1 MVEVPRQAAP
11 ALTARG
17 RAARLLADPPELAV
31 LAACAVVL
39 ALRRAGALTNPQ
51 FWAEDAYFFQRAYVL
66 GWRSFLE
73 SFAGYLHTVPRIIA
87 EAAVCIDPSRAPA
100 IFVACAGAATLYVA
114 GRTLSGRCPLPPYAG
129 ACALAVVLV
138 PDTFEV
144 FLTVVNLQWVLAA
157 GLILLLVSR
166 DPVRGRQ
173 WAHDVAAAALTGL
186 TGPFCVILAPLFAWR
201 AWNRRT
207 RASAILAAV
216 IVACALV
223 QAYFFVTEPRI
234 AAGVPVDPRINAQL
248 FLPAI
253 ARRIGGSILMGSL
266 MAPETDLYVGTVMGI
281 ATLAGVGYMA
291 FRPGPLRGERGL
303 LGLAFAAMLLGA
315 FVRTRHTMDGYFE
328 PHVASRYAYIP
339 QLAAI
344 WLLVLTA
351 GRKGLSARI
360 AAALLVLALAANIP
374 RLREPAFADLHW
386 GLYAPRIRAGERV
399 VVPVNPPGWQM
410 TLPARKK

>member
-281 ATLAGVGYMA
+281 ATLAGVGYIC
-291 FRPGPLRGERGL
+291 L
-303 LGLAFAAMLLGA
+303 LY
-315 FVRTRHTMDGYFE
+315 T
-328 PHVASRYAYIP
+328 SRC
-339 QLAAI
+339 
-344 WLLVLTA
+344 V
-351 GRKGLSARI
+351 
-360 AAALLVLALAANIP
+360 
-374 RLREPAFADLHW
+374 
-386 GLYAPRIRAGERV
+386 
-399 VVPVNPPGWQM
+399 
-410 TLPARKK
+410 